1 MNNVRNWAAS
11 AAIASLLLLSPFVA
25 FLIVIAAE
33 MQIDLLMEAGTAAD
47 CAVAAGAIGSVLFRK
62 LAPHREVATQSGR
75 EQRSDEPA
83 LAAPPT

>member
-1 MNNVRNWAAS
+1 
-11 AAIASLLLLSPFVA
+11 LVA

-47 CAVAAGAIGSVLFRK
+47 CTIAAGAIGWVLFRR
-62 LAPHREVATQSGR
+62 LSPHREVAAQSGQ

-83 LAAPPT
+83 FAAPPM